1 MATFGLMIVTC
12 PNCRTRYR
20 VRDHQIEDDGRRV
33 RCRACGHSWHQLPVD
48 EPEPLPEPPPKPP
61 KPKRTKPKPP
71 PKPPEPEPDPFWEPA
86 KPQAPLSLDDDPL
99 FGPSVKPAPAPD
111 PLGLDEDPFE
121 SRMARRRLAL
131 EEGPGL
137 ALRKPVIEKKPGTSP
152 LVWLGFI
159 ILAAAI
165 GGGGYAFVLFKD
177 VIGMAFPATASVYA
191 ALAEWT
197 GMPDLAVNVRG
208 LTFRGVDHT
217 RGYVGSEAYMSVTGQ
232 VVNITD
238 SEVEVPPIRVAFHD
252 ESKHLL
258 DVQLVRP
265 QADKLGPHLST
276 KFGARL
282 TKIAD
287 KAAFIE
293 VAFARPE
300 DIPKGGMPPAPE
312 KPAAAEEHGEAPKP
326 ETPEDAAAHDT
337 MGEPA
342 LEKVPGAEPAP
353 APAQEEHKP
362 H

>member
-1 MATFGLMIVTC
+1 
-12 PNCRTRYR
+12 
-20 VRDHQIEDDGRRV
+20 
-33 RCRACGHSWHQLPVD
+33 
-48 EPEPLPEPPPKPP
+48 
-61 KPKRTKPKPP
+61 
-71 PKPPEPEPDPFWEPA
+71 
-86 KPQAPLSLDDDPL
+86 LDDDPL